1 MTFTDTRVVFYKNG
15 QYGFLGLN
23 GNKNFNEG
31 IKEETLLLGWI
42 QRISRKRR
50 IRYIITII
58 IKTTIIIII
67 IKIIVII
74 IIVRII
80 IIIIIVFI
88 FISFLRKIHLFSG
101 KSLARSHLV
110 FSSPLIPQKPL
121 FPSSTQSLNRV
132 KVAVHVD
139 FSSWNSSQRRFFCH
153 RILRISR
160 KQDHVANLGQMV
172 FSNSC
177 QVSHF
182 WIT

>member
-1 MTFTDTRVVFYKNG
+1 MDNTD
-15 QYGFLGLN
+15 FLDL
-23 GNKNFNEG
+23 NKNFNEG

-58 IKTTIIIII
+58 IKT
-67 IKIIVII
+67 IVII
-74 IIVRII
+74 MII

-88 FISFLRKIHLFSG
+88 FISFFRKIRKIHFFSG

-132 KVAVHVD
+132 KLAVHVD
-139 FSSWNSSQRRFFCH
+139 FSSWNSSQRFFCH
-153 RILRISR
+153 RIFRISR
-160 KQDHVANLGQMV
+160 KQDHVANLGQIV
-172 FSNSC
+172 FSDSC

>member
-1 MTFTDTRVVFYKNG
+1 MTFTDTRVVFHKNG

-58 IKTTIIIII
+58 IKTIIIIFI
-67 IKIIVII
+67 IKIIVRI
-74 IIVRII
+74 II

-88 FISFLRKIHLFSG
+88 FISFFRKIHLFSG

-132 KVAVHVD
+132 KLAVHVD
-139 FSSWNSSQRRFFCH
+139 FSSWNSSQGRFFRH

>member
-1 MTFTDTRVVFYKNG
+1 MLNPENPSSGIKLKLTLTDTRVVFHKNG
-15 QYGFLGLN
+15 QYRFLGLN
-23 GNKNFNEG
+23 GIKNLNEG

-58 IKTTIIIII
+58 IIII
-67 IKIIVII
+67 IKIIVIKIII
-74 IIVRII
+74 IIVRIII

-88 FISFLRKIHLFSG
+88 FISFFRKIHLFSG

-132 KVAVHVD
+132 RLAVHVD

-160 KQDHVANLGQMV
+160 ISRETG
-172 FSNSC
+172 SC
-177 QVSHF
+177 R
-182 WIT
+182 

>member
-1 MTFTDTRVVFYKNG
+1 M
-15 QYGFLGLN
+15 
-23 GNKNFNEG
+23 
-31 IKEETLLLGWI
+31 
-42 QRISRKRR
+42 
-50 IRYIITII
+50 II
-58 IKTTIIIII
+58 I
-67 IKIIVII
+67 
-74 IIVRII
+74 II
-80 IIIIIVFI
+80 IIIIIVFF
-88 FISFLRKIHLFSG
+88 FISFFRKILKIHVFSG

-132 KVAVHVD
+132 KLAVHVD

-160 KQDHVANLGQMV
+160 ISRKQDHVANLGQIV